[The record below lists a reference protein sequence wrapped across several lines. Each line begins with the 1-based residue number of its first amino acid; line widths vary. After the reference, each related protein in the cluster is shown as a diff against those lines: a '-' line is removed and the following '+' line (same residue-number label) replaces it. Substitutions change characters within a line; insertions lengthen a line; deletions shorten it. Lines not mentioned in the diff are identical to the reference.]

1 MTLETNTMNN
11 WDKYRANKAK
21 ADAGQNYRQTANGK
35 GDIDRST
42 HLNTYQLGSKLI
54 DLADSHGMDS
64 KEYKECLALWREAS
78 RKAAGL

>member
-1 MTLETNTMNN
+1 MNN

-42 HLNTYQLGSKLI
+42 HLDTYQLGCQLI
-54 DLADSHGMDS
+54 DLAKSHGLDS
-64 KEYKECLALWREAS
+64 DEYKECYVLWKAAS

>member
-1 MTLETNTMNN
+1 MNN

-21 ADAGQNYRQTANGK
+21 ADAGENYRQTANGK

-42 HLNTYQLGSKLI
+42 HLDTYQLGSVLI
-54 DLADSHGMDS
+54 DLAASHGVDS
-64 KEYKECLALWREAS
+64 KEYKDILALWRKAV

>member
-1 MTLETNTMNN
+1 MNN

-42 HLNTYQLGSKLI
+42 HLDTYQLGSKLI
-54 DLADSHGMDS
+54 DLAASHGKDS
-64 KEYKECLALWREAS
+64 DEYKECYDLW
-78 RKAAGL
+78 KAACRRSAGI